1 MNKKKKPKH
10 SWNVQEVALQVS
22 YTRCRADVCDFNE
35 RLDFV
40 DRYPN
45 LGDSTFFFLFCI
57 ECRCKQAK
65 TEPDNLFISHPK
77 YWSMLQIQQ
86 QFFRAL
92 ICIHRTHKYG
102 VEAKVSCVFIY
113 RKCIQTMS
121 FFFGVGSESS
131 ISDVSFYIITEV
143 GELFDT

>member
-1 MNKKKKPKH
+1 M
-10 SWNVQEVALQVS
+10 QEAALHIS

-35 RLDFV
+35 SLDFI

-45 LGDSTFFFLFCI
+45 LGNSTFFFFLCFFLLSVDVNKLKLSLTICLF
-57 ECRCKQAK
+57 
-65 TEPDNLFISHPK
+65 PK

-92 ICIHRTHKYG
+92 LGIHRAHKYG
-102 VEAKVSCVFIY
+102 VEAKVSWVFIY
-113 RKCIQTMS
+113 RKCIQTVS
-121 FFFGVGSESS
+121 FFFGGGSESS
-131 ISDVSFYIITEV
+131 ISYVGFYMITEV

>member
-1 MNKKKKPKH
+1 M
-10 SWNVQEVALQVS
+10 QEAALHIS

-35 RLDFV
+35 SLDFI

-45 LGDSTFFFLFCI
+45 LGNSTFFFSFFFI

-65 TEPDNLFISHPK
+65 IEPDNLFISHPK

-92 ICIHRTHKYG
+92 LGIHRAHKYG
-102 VEAKVSCVFIY
+102 VEAKVSWVFIY
-113 RKCIQTMS
+113 RKCIQTVS
-121 FFFGVGSESS
+121 FFFGGGSESS
-131 ISDVSFYIITEV
+131 ISYVGFYMITEV